1 MQFVSPELGELD
13 LERYM
18 GKALMEADAAGQ
30 AGLMQK
36 MVWGRLGFSKLGGLS
51 AEQEA

>member
-36 MVWGRLGFSKLGGLS
+36 MVWGRLGFSKPPQ
-51 AEQEA
+51 AEVQQEA